1 MKKELVLTSV
11 LLGIVVLGL
20 LNPSEANGSEKVF
33 QEWKSKYAWDWSK
46 GEEPYRRIIFN
57 QKLQEIQQHNADPT
71 QTYQKGLNQFSALT
85 EA

>member
-1 MKKELVLTSV
+1 MKKQVFLTSI
-11 LLGIVVLGL
+11 LLSIIALGL
-20 LNPSEANGSEKVF
+20 LNPSEADGSEKPF
-33 QEWKSKYAWDWSK
+33 QEWKSKHAGDWSK